1 MGPPR
6 VARDQQG
13 QTSAEYVGVLA
24 FVAAVVALMVMSASD
39 IGATVVDKVQ
49 EAICTVTGGECGDG
63 VAVAEGGEN
72 GGEVSATDPDSGEGG
87 EGDTSGDSDDEGD
100 PDDAEADPDIVE
112 DATEDIRDALGGF
125 WGVDYGD
132 IADTLEGL
140 DPAEFN
146 AVIANLDDAELAL
159 ILAGMGE
166 GFFGTD
172 EDGRRAFFNAI
183 AAKASPETLERIMAL
198 SDDRTLVSTTSR
210 TTGWTTRTTRISPVT
225 SSSEETTTIPFI
237 RATLTS
243 RAWAT
248 ATCSHRWP
256 RSPSRTR
263 N

>member
-1 MGPPR
+1 MAPPR

-24 FVAAVVALMVMSASD
+24 FVAA
-39 IGATVVDKVQ
+39 
-49 EAICTVTGGECGDG
+49 
-63 VAVAEGGEN
+63 AEGGEN

-146 AVIANLDDAELAL
+146 AVIANLDDAELGV

-183 AAKASPETLERIMAL
+183 AAKASPETLERIKAL
-198 SDDRTLVSTTSR
+198 SDDLDPRFDDVENDGLDDTDYEDLA
-210 TTGWTTRTTRISPVT
+210 GDL
-225 SSSEETTTIPFI
+225 FI
-237 RATLTS
+237 RGDDDHPIHPSDIDQQGLGDCYLPVSYTHLTLPT
-243 RAWAT
+243 
-248 ATCSHRWP
+248 
-256 RSPSRTR
+256 
-263 N
+263 